1 VVRVYRQTHTS
12 QIHISYKRR
21 LVNCWPVGGGS
32 MHAVILTKGFNGQTA
47 VFIQSPILKRP
58 KSKSVM
64 KGGELCSVLDPNC

>member
-1 VVRVYRQTHTS
+1 
-12 QIHISYKRR
+12 
-21 LVNCWPVGGGS
+21 